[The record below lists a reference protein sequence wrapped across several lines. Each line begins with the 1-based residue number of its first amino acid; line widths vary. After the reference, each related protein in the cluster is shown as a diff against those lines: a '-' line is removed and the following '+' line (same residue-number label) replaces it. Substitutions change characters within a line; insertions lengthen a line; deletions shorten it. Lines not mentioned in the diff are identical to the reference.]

1 MRGFFTT
8 EGTEENL
15 MKQGL
20 SECELSRSGQRPF
33 TTENTEGTEKK
44 PEEKET
50 EEKKTEEKKTEE
62 KKTEE
67 KKTEEKKTEEKKTEE
82 KKTEEKKT
90 EEKKTEEKKTEEKK
104 TEEKKTEE
112 TFSVCSVFSVVNTLF
127 DCHERQEGQPC
138 S

>member
-67 KKTEEKKTEEKKTEE
+67 
-82 KKTEEKKT
+82 
-90 EEKKTEEKKTEEKK
+90 
-104 TEEKKTEE
+104 

-127 DCHERQEGQPC
+127 DCDLRQEGQPC

>member
-1 MRGFFTT
+1 MRRFFTT

-20 SECELSRSGQRPF
+20 SECDLSRSGQRPF

-44 PEEKET
+44 PEEKKT
-50 EEKKTEEKKTEE
+50 EGKKTEG
-62 KKTEE
+62 
-67 KKTEEKKTEEKKTEE
+67 
-82 KKTEEKKT
+82 
-90 EEKKTEEKKTEEKK
+90 
-104 TEEKKTEE
+104 KKTEE

-127 DCHERQEGQPC
+127 DCDLRQEGQPC

>member
-1 MRGFFTT
+1 MRRFFTT

-20 SECELSRSGQRPF
+20 SECDLSRSGQRPF

-44 PEEKET
+44 PEEKKT
-50 EEKKTEEKKTEE
+50 EGKKTEGKKTEG
-62 KKTEE
+62 KKTEG
-67 KKTEEKKTEEKKTEE
+67 
-82 KKTEEKKT
+82 
-90 EEKKTEEKKTEEKK
+90 
-104 TEEKKTEE
+104 KKTEE

-127 DCHERQEGQPC
+127 DCDLRQEGQPC